1 METAYVLV
9 KSEMAHEM
17 DVMNKILKI
26 DQVKEAKGTF
36 GVYDIFVKIE
46 GNTSREVEDVITKQI
61 RKVPHVLS
69 TTTLSVIPE
78 QDK

>member
-1 METAYVLV
+1 
-9 KSEMAHEM
+9 
-17 DVMNKILKI
+17 
-26 DQVKEAKGTF
+26 
-36 GVYDIFVKIE
+36 KIE